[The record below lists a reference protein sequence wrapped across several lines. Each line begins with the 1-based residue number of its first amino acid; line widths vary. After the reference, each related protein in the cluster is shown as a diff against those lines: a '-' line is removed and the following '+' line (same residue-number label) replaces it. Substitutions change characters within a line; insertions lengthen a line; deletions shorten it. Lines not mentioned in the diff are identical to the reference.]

1 MHIVVKIP
9 PRYRL
14 SRNAPMAGDSS
25 PTGSRGSGLIKNHA
39 HAVVDVGHL
48 ADLADEE
55 AAIEES

>member
-1 MHIVVKIP
+1 
-9 PRYRL
+9 
-14 SRNAPMAGDSS
+14 MAGDSS